1 MKYKLLTFALLAS
14 TAAFAQY
21 GGYRS
26 SDPYGRGYGP
36 GNRDGYRDNNRSGY
50 ANAQRSIDFIQ
61 TDLSR
66 IGQRAAWDRWAV
78 KQFTQAVDNLENFQL
93 RAARGD
99 FDRGR
104 LDRAIDNLNRLLTA
118 PELRMADKQRIA
130 SHRDQLRMIRARV

>member
-1 MKYKLLTFALLAS
+1 MNQKLLTLVLLTSGAMM
-14 TAAFAQY
+14 AQF

-26 SDPYGRGYGP
+26 SDPFGHSYGRTNSP
-36 GNRDGYRDNNRSGY
+36 QRANRL
-50 ANAQRSIDFIQ
+50 IDDIQ

-78 KQFTQAVDNLENFQL
+78 RQFSEAVDNLERFQL
-93 RAARGD
+93 NASRGR

-118 PELRMADKQRIA
+118 PELHPRDKQRIA
-130 SHRDQLRMIRARV
+130 QYRDQLRQVRARNG